1 ARRQAHKDRYQ
12 EAGVNLTYTA
22 FITHAVAATVSE
34 YPYVNAS
41 VDGDQI
47 VYRNDINIGMAVA
60 LEQGLIV
67 PVIRQADTCSL
78 LDLSRTIADLA
89 QRARTKQLKVEEV
102 EAGTFTI
109 TNPGIFGGLWGL
121 PIISQPQVAI
131 LAIGSIDKRAV
142 VAGGGT
148 GASAPAEAER
158 VATTRHGRGL
168 GGMAYDEAQ
177 DLQQQM
183 VDRRRAGSIGDTLIF
198 LEHPPVITLG
208 ARNRIGVA
216 HILASRD

>member
-1 ARRQAHKDRYQ
+1 
-12 EAGVNLTYTA
+12 
-22 FITHAVAATVSE
+22 
-34 YPYVNAS
+34 
-41 VDGDQI
+41 
-47 VYRNDINIGMAVA
+47 
-60 LEQGLIV
+60 LIV

-142 VAGGGT
+142 VVDDEVVVR
-148 GASAPAEAER
+148 P
-158 VATTRHGRGL
+158 
-168 GGMAYDEAQ
+168 MAYLTLGYDHRLIDGADGGRFLQALKDRLQSFDEA
-177 DLQQQM
+177 L
-183 VDRRRAGSIGDTLIF
+183 L
-198 LEHPPVITLG
+198 
-208 ARNRIGVA
+208 
-216 HILASRD
+216 